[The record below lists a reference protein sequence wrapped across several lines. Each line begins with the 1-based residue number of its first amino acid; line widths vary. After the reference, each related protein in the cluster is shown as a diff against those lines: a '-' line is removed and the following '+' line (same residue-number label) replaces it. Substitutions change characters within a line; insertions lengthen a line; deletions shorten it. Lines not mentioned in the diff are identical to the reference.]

1 MVHFIGAGSGAA
13 DLITVRGQNLLKSA
27 DIVIYAGSLV
37 NEELLSITKSDC
49 KIYNSAYM
57 TLEQIT
63 EIYIENRQKE
73 IVRLHTG
80 DPCLYGAIKEQMDI
94 LNENGIHYDI
104 CPGVSSFC
112 GAAAA
117 LQMEYTLPNVSQTVI
132 ITRVEGKT
140 PVPLNED
147 ISKLAQHKATMVIF
161 LSAGLLETLEQK
173 LKQGG
178 CRDDMPVAIVQKAT
192 WQDQKI
198 VRCTV
203 STLSQ
208 CAKQNNI
215 TKTAL
220 IIVGDVLG
228 SAYER
233 SLLYHPA
240 FSTEFRKAE
249 QQ

>member
-1 MVHFIGAGSGAA
+1 MVHFIGAGSGAV
-13 DLITVRGQNLLKSA
+13 DLITVRGQNLLKNA

-49 KIYNSAYM
+49 KTYNSAYM

-63 EIYIENRQKE
+63 EIYTENRQKE

-140 PVPLNED
+140 PVPPNED

-161 LSAGLLETLEQK
+161 LSAGMLGELSEKLIKGGYSPET
-173 LKQGG
+173 
-178 CRDDMPVAIVQKAT
+178 PAAIVYKAS
-192 WQDQKI
+192 WEDEKI
-198 VRCTV
+198 CRCTV
-203 STLSQ
+203 SELAET
-208 CAKQNNI
+208 AKKNNI
-215 TKTAL
+215 KKTAL
-220 IIVGDVLG
+220 ITVGDFLG
-228 SAYER
+228 NSY
-233 SLLYHPA
+233 SLSKLYDA
-240 FSTEFRKAE
+240 SFETEFRKAKDK
-249 QQ
+249 